1 MNKILIVTMLGTL
14 LLGGC
19 ASMNAQQEKR
29 LNLVITKC
37 PILTKY
43 SPEQLKAAAKE
54 LRNLPS
60 ESQVAKMVIDYGKLR
75 DACRAIEKKLR
86 KAN

>member
-1 MNKILIVTMLGTL
+1 MIS
-14 LLGGC
+14 GC
-19 ASMNAQQEKR
+19 ASLNAQQEKKM
-29 LNLVITKC
+29 NLVITKC

-43 SPEQLKAAAKE
+43 SPEQLKSAAAEIRK
-54 LRNLPS
+54 LPS

-86 KAN
+86 KMY